1 MRQQAAFQSTFPHGE
16 RPLSTPRLYTE
27 YEFQST
33 FPHGERRSLYV
44 YRAVWSCFN
53 PRSRTGNDTC
63 ICLSCITISWFQST
77 FPHGERRLTAL
88 RGEFPV
94 GVSIHVPA
102 RGTTNQYIYSPK
114 SVSRFQSTFPHGERR
129 YFFDCICLI
138 QRVSIHVPARGTTD
152 VRSAFHI
159 MNYMFQ
165 STFPHGE
172 RQQSSTNF
180 LCAFCSYL
188 CNYTNKFRSTQPP
201 ARFSSHFTSKSRC
214 ESPWNSMFTPDSHHS
229 VIALLFIRNHQ
240 NIHCTTS

>member
-1 MRQQAAFQSTFPHGE
+1 MNRHHTGMIVFVSIHVPARGTTSAVSQCFCGDSVSIHVPARGTTMLLPST
-16 RPLSTPRLYTE
+16 
-27 YEFQST
+27 
-33 FPHGERRSLYV
+33 
-44 YRAVWSCFN
+44 AVHL
-53 PRSRTGNDTC
+53 
-63 ICLSCITISWFQST
+63 I
-77 FPHGERRLTAL
+77 
-88 RGEFPV
+88 
-94 GVSIHVPA
+94 VSIHVPA
-102 RGTTNQYIYSPK
+102 RGTTNHLHTPDSPK
-114 SVSRFQSTFPHGERR
+114 Q
-129 YFFDCICLI
+129 
-138 QRVSIHVPARGTTD
+138 
-152 VRSAFHI
+152 
-159 MNYMFQ
+159 FQ

>member
-1 MRQQAAFQSTFPHGE
+1 MYTGQYGVVSIHVPARGTTSRTPARNNVHPLVSIHVPARGTTAFRDGLPEPISTFQSTFPHGE
-16 RPLSTPRLYTE
+16 RPTPVSSSIYRYT
-27 YEFQST
+27 
-33 FPHGERRSLYV
+33 
-44 YRAVWSCFN
+44 
-53 PRSRTGNDTC
+53 
-63 ICLSCITISWFQST
+63 
-77 FPHGERRLTAL
+77 
-88 RGEFPV
+88 
-94 GVSIHVPA
+94 VSIHVPA
-102 RGTTNQYIYSPK
+102 RGTTNWMTSGCKKY
-114 SVSRFQSTFPHGERR
+114 
-129 YFFDCICLI
+129 L
-138 QRVSIHVPARGTTD
+138 
-152 VRSAFHI
+152 
-159 MNYMFQ
+159 FQ